1 MRIVFIYRYSC
12 TRSFKHT
19 LISVKT
25 KVRKP
30 TATIINTNIEL
41 WCNGN
46 TADFGS
52 VILGS
57 NPGSS
62 TTLSRK
68 IKIAFICF

>member
-1 MRIVFIYRYSC
+1 MGI
-12 TRSFKHT
+12 
-19 LISVKT
+19 T
-25 KVRKP
+25 KYANP
-30 TATIINTNIEL
+30 HATIIYVNIEL

-62 TTLSRK
+62 TNL
-68 IKIAFICF
+68 